1 MQTFQTR
8 IEADGKIQLPK
19 QILDE
24 LEFEA
29 GDEVELEIE
38 KKSFRVSLSLLEQRR
53 QAQEFIKNKIKKS
66 GSAVDE
72 FIEERRREALD
83 D

>member
-8 IEADGKIQLPK
+8 IEADGKIQLPQ

-24 LEFEA
+24 LEFVA

-38 KKSFRVSLSLLEQRR
+38 KKSFRVSATRSEKLKRAKALVREFVKSDVSL
-53 QAQEFIKNKIKKS
+53 A
-66 GSAVDE
+66 DE
-72 FIEERRREALD
+72 LIEDRRREVEND
-83 D
+83 